1 VLTAYLSTWEAHMAI
16 FGWQNHHRRHLKRI
30 EGFVSVE
37 LLAALISSL
46 FILHIGLPVIDSLT
60 DQGKTHLLEQ
70 TSLASHLEYARSEAI
85 RRQTTVTVCPS
96 ENFRSCLRQG
106 EWQQGWII
114 FTDDEGPT
122 LHLSVGDKMLH
133 NQKGMDSSD
142 ATLAYV
148 NIIRYQADGS
158 ILLD

>member
-1 VLTAYLSTWEAHMAI
+1 MAEI
-16 FGWQNHHRRHLKRI
+16 GWQNHHRRHLKSI
-30 EGFVSVE
+30 EGFVALE

-46 FILHIGLPVIDSLT
+46 FMFYIGMPLIDSLT
-60 DQGKTHLLEQ
+60 DQGEIHLLEQ
-70 TSLASHLEYARSEAI
+70 SSLASHLEYARSEAI
-85 RRQTTVTVCPS
+85 RLESTVTVCPS
-96 ENFRSCLRQG
+96 KNFRNCLRQG

-114 FTDDEGPT
+114 FTDEEGPA

-133 NQKGMDSSD
+133 NQKGMDSSG

-148 NIIRYQADGS
+148 DVIRYQADGA

>member
-1 VLTAYLSTWEAHMAI
+1 MAEI
-16 FGWQNHHRRHLKRI
+16 GWQNHHRRHLKRI
-30 EGFVSVE
+30 EGFVSLE

-46 FILHIGLPVIDSLT
+46 FMFHIGMPLIESLT
-60 DQGKTHLLEQ
+60 DQGQTQLLEQ

-85 RRQTTVTVCPS
+85 RRETTVTVCPTN
-96 ENFRSCLRQG
+96 NFRNCLRQG

-114 FTDDEGPT
+114 FTDEAGPD

-133 NQKGMDSSD
+133 NQQVVDS
-142 ATLAYV
+142 AEPTLAYV
-148 NIIRYQADGS
+148 DIIRYQADGS